1 MGPKGIKKCPKDK
14 GGCGNIL
21 EACNRGVYY
30 CDNEECK
37 VHGVR
42 FDVHG
47 VARVI
52 SWSGL
57 QYPTEHRIQ
66 RKAYVEN
73 WSKVK

>member
-1 MGPKGIKKCPKDK
+1 MRSKNPRYCPVDK
-14 GGCGNIL
+14 GGCGSIL

-30 CDNEECK
+30 CDNDECD
-37 VHGVR
+37 VYGVR
-42 FDVHG
+42 FNVHG
-47 VARVI
+47 VARVV

-57 QYPTEHRIQ
+57 HYPNMRRVQ